1 MEDELQRSRL
11 MPFEPRYARCSEI
24 IRWYRPAES
33 VSYEMSE
40 NLSVT
45 IILSVITCV
54 LGWAV
59 WVIAVNIRR
68 SRWSKQVA
76 ELHSKLLDRFTG
88 SQELIS
94 FLEGDAGRKYFEAL
108 AFDLKDSLSRILNG
122 IQLGVVLVLL
132 GASLLVVRSGQDDSY
147 ARNSLLLLGVPSIA
161 LGIGFLTSAVISHRL
176 CKAWGLLNNNGRQAS

>member
-1 MEDELQRSRL
+1 M
-11 MPFEPRYARCSEI
+11 
-24 IRWYRPAES
+24 
-33 VSYEMSE
+33 
-40 NLSVT
+40 
-45 IILSVITCV
+45 
-54 LGWAV
+54 
-59 WVIAVNIRR
+59 
-68 SRWSKQVA
+68 
-76 ELHSKLLDRFTG
+76 DRFTG